1 MRQLQGDVF
10 AFQPPCV
17 VATYACFLVVLNRP
31 LSRVFLS
38 VYGSHMPAVL
48 LLQALPA
55 VSRPLVDTGLVQH
68 APPTSAPLMVS
79 NTNNDVTHQVKRQ
92 KVEEAEPRD
101 SKAAGQEV
109 QEARSVAAATKQQLG
124 LTGN

>member
-1 MRQLQGDVF
+1 MLSCGAQQALES
-10 AFQPPCV
+10 
-17 VATYACFLVVLNRP
+17 CFL
-31 LSRVFLS
+31 F